1 MPVHLVFQG
10 ALSHLIESLKLES
23 NPAAVREKQAVKA
36 NHQTLLVYPVHSR
49 SCADRSRSTGNQ
61 NPLPV
66 GGVKW
71 NRNGRQD
78 RTGEV
83 AGKLRHQHRL
93 QERTFIDALEAWR
106 A

>member
-10 ALSHLIESLKLES
+10 ALSHLIESLKFES
-23 NPAAVREKQAVKA
+23 NPAAVREKQAVKT
-36 NHQTLLVYPVHSR
+36 HHKPLLVYPVHSR
-49 SCADRSRSTGNQ
+49 SRADRSRSTGNQ
-61 NPLPV
+61 NPLSI
-66 GGVKW
+66 GGVEG

-93 QERTFIDALEAWR
+93 QERAFIDALEAR
-106 A
+106 RV